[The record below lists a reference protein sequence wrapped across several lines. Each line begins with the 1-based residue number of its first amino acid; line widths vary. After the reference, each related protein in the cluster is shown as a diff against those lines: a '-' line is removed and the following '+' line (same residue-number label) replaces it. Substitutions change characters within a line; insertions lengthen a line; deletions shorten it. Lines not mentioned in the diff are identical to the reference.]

1 MAASAPP
8 ESPRVNKA
16 LRKVLN
22 EYDDFAK
29 HPPEDLTP
37 EVESWL
43 REVERFRD
51 ALPDALAPKASTDER
66 VNARLAAI
74 GPFEVSYDRETPS
87 IAWAKPAGIDSEW
100 TAFRLIFSVVLGKKP
115 DPLRVDEALHALCD
129 EWGRLRAR
137 WPELGPELEQYVISL
152 FRNLISNN
160 LFADERAAYEDDDG
174 ELSDEKILGAVQG
187 GSIVLTRYFEEPVHT
202 EIDFGVSWDEEHG
215 VEVQFDENG
224 KILPAF

>member
-1 MAASAPP
+1 M
-8 ESPRVNKA
+8 
-16 LRKVLN
+16 RKVLN

-51 ALPDALAPKASTDER
+51 ALPDALVPKASTDER

-137 WPELGPELEQYVISL
+137 WPELRPELEQYVISL

-174 ELSDEKILGAVQG
+174 ELSDEKILAPFREGR
-187 GSIVLTRYFEEPVHT
+187 LC
-202 EIDFGVSWDEEHG
+202 
-215 VEVQFDENG
+215 
-224 KILPAF
+224 